1 MDLLTKYSEGI
12 CKKVMTFVDN
22 FWSSTTEILNKGYE
36 IVYDKMVYCN
46 TCVKLLSEFGIK
58 NINPIFF
65 VIVSTLSISFF
76 YLIYM
81 ITHGKVIVYIID
93 SFFDFLLSLHT
104 ILTVQVSTI
113 MIVLGIMYY
122 LRTRLNLI
130 EEYYKSYP
138 ISFNY
143 NEKEY
148 KLSYDSYLTFL
159 IFMIVVYPF
168 LMIIMFRPTFTF
180 SSAIF
185 SVFPLVGLSM
195 YVSKENNMCC
205 EYSKYFE
212 KLEKPITHNE
222 SFICNFIFMMTSFI
236 FLFV

>member
-1 MDLLTKYSEGI
+1 
-12 CKKVMTFVDN
+12 
-22 FWSSTTEILNKGYE
+22 
-36 IVYDKMVYCN
+36 
-46 TCVKLLSEFGIK
+46 
-58 NINPIFF
+58 
-65 VIVSTLSISFF
+65 
-76 YLIYM
+76 
-81 ITHGKVIVYIID
+81 
-93 SFFDFLLSLHT
+93 
-104 ILTVQVSTI
+104 

-185 SVFPLVGLSM
+185 SVFPLVSLSM

-222 SFICNFIFMMTSFI
+222 SFICNFIFMITSVI